1 MLLRIPVKTRRLVKA
16 ERTTDERRRRIKDLF
31 DVWIAV
37 VSFVVFLAV
46 VGGLIHAGF
55 KLLKL

>member
-1 MLLRIPVKTRRLVKA
+1 MKA